1 MIIST
6 VIAGLMAVTATAS
19 REDELAAL
27 SDEFE
32 GTELSSSWQ
41 RFDRVYGWPDKLK
54 AIDAGRTVAGALHL
68 QPYDSAW
75 VRDLNAPFLFK
86 ELSGDF
92 DVRARV
98 RVRSSSG
105 LVPGGIWSLGGLMVR
120 MSNDNS
126 ARAWQPR
133 RENWHFITTGV
144 GHEPGKPMTETK
156 ATYNSSS
163 HLKLRPFQSGWV
175 ELRLA
180 RVGNALFALAR
191 GDNGRWEVRDR
202 FYRMDLRPEVQ
213 VGIIAYTT
221 NPDKPGEPEDPVVE
235 NLGVKKDLAVDMAMD
250 VDWVRFS
257 RPRAHRAAAAPADR
271 QAAATL
277 WYAQVNGTNHLTD
290 PNLGEKEILDALG
303 E

>member
-1 MIIST
+1 MT
-6 VIAGLMAVTATAS
+6 VSAFIAGMIALAAAPAAK
-19 REDELAAL
+19 DELAAF
-27 SDEFE
+27 SDEFDR
-32 GTELSSSWQ
+32 TELSSSWQ
-41 RFDRVYGWPDKLK
+41 RFDRAYGWPDKLK
-54 AIDAGRTVAGALHL
+54 VIDEGKTTPGALHL

-75 VRDLNAPFLFK
+75 VRDLTAPFLFK

-98 RVRSSSG
+98 RVRSNSG
-105 LVPGGIWSLGGLMVR
+105 PIPGGTWSLGGLMIR
-120 MSNDNS
+120 MANDNR
-126 ARAWQPR
+126 ADAWQPR

-175 ELRLA
+175 ELRLV

-191 GDNGRWEVRDR
+191 GNGGKWQVRDR

-213 VGIIAYTT
+213 VGLIAYTSS
-221 NPDKPGEPEDPVVE
+221 PDEPAGPDDPVVE
-235 NLGVKKDLAVDMAMD
+235 NRRVKKDLAVDMAMD

-257 RPRAHRAAAAPADR
+257 RPRGYRALANSADR
-271 QAAATL
+271 EAATAL
-277 WYAQVNGTNHLTD
+277 WYAGVNGDNPLTD
-290 PNLGEKEILDALG
+290 PNLGQKELLDALG